1 MPGSLEKLAE
11 PEALKD
17 SLFEADTD
25 MLPEEDVSGDILVR
39 AEDDGVYV
47 K

>member
-1 MPGSLEKLAE
+1 VPRSLEKLGE
-11 PEALKD
+11 PEALTD
-17 SLFEADTD
+17 SLFEEDTD
-25 MLPEEDVSGDILVR
+25 MLPEEDVSGDMLVR